1 MSRPNVLFIVTD
13 DQGPW
18 AYGSAGD
25 PDAQTPNLDRLCNE
39 GARLTNYFCMS
50 PVCSAARSCL
60 MTSRYTTETGI
71 HDYLSP
77 MESDVGL
84 DPAFATWPRCLEDAG
99 YATALVGKWHLG
111 KGAKYHPTQHGYQE
125 YFGEMVGCSVDPTV
139 EVGGVPRVVEGY
151 TPDVT
156 ADFGIDFIRRV
167 QRRDDTPFL
176 LSLHFFAPH
185 ANTANRTPE
194 GDRTWLPVS
203 EEDWAPF
210 CDIDQTIPEPDY
222 PDLDIP
228 RLKRMRREYLASVH
242 SVDRNVGRIL
252 DELKRLELDGDT
264 LVVFTSDNGYNLGHN
279 GIWHKGNGWWILTNN
294 QGNRPNLYDNSLR
307 VPGIVR
313 WPGVIPPWQ
322 TIDATLSHM
331 DWFPTLLE
339 VCEASV
345 PDDTILRGQSMCSLL
360 KGEGEDRDRDLFAQ
374 YEMWDRN
381 QNGAKLRSF
390 RTPEWKLIRDFKH
403 QGADEFY
410 DVKEDPGEHQNLI
423 NSSDPAVQK
432 VREEL
437 NDKMIVSMQE
447 IDDPRL

>member
-210 CDIDQTIPEPDY
+210 CDID
-222 PDLDIP
+222 
-228 RLKRMRREYLASVH
+228 
-242 SVDRNVGRIL
+242 
-252 DELKRLELDGDT
+252 
-264 LVVFTSDNGYNLGHN
+264 
-279 GIWHKGNGWWILTNN
+279 
-294 QGNRPNLYDNSLR
+294 
-307 VPGIVR
+307 
-313 WPGVIPPWQ
+313 
-322 TIDATLSHM
+322 
-331 DWFPTLLE
+331 
-339 VCEASV
+339 
-345 PDDTILRGQSMCSLL
+345 
-360 KGEGEDRDRDLFAQ
+360 
-374 YEMWDRN
+374 
-381 QNGAKLRSF
+381 
-390 RTPEWKLIRDFKH
+390 
-403 QGADEFY
+403 
-410 DVKEDPGEHQNLI
+410 
-423 NSSDPAVQK
+423 
-432 VREEL
+432 
-437 NDKMIVSMQE
+437 
-447 IDDPRL
+447 

>member
-1 MSRPNVLFIVTD
+1 
-13 DQGPW
+13 
-18 AYGSAGD
+18 
-25 PDAQTPNLDRLCNE
+25 
-39 GARLTNYFCMS
+39 
-50 PVCSAARSCL
+50 
-60 MTSRYTTETGI
+60 
-71 HDYLSP
+71 
-77 MESDVGL
+77 
-84 DPAFATWPRCLEDAG
+84 
-99 YATALVGKWHLG
+99 
-111 KGAKYHPTQHGYQE
+111 
-125 YFGEMVGCSVDPTV
+125 
-139 EVGGVPRVVEGY
+139 
-151 TPDVT
+151 
-156 ADFGIDFIRRV
+156 
-167 QRRDDTPFL
+167 
-176 LSLHFFAPH
+176 
-185 ANTANRTPE
+185 
-194 GDRTWLPVS
+194 
-203 EEDWAPF
+203 
-210 CDIDQTIPEPDY
+210 
-222 PDLDIP
+222 
-228 RLKRMRREYLASVH
+228 
-242 SVDRNVGRIL
+242 
-252 DELKRLELDGDT
+252 LELDGDT